1 MLFFF
6 KNRGEDKNDE
16 IQSYIKEKLYYLEK
30 TKELEELSNS
40 MDIYFYSYLDNSIKQ
55 IKQERKK
62 IDEIIKKNQ
71 S

>member
-62 IDEIIKKNQ
+62 IDEIIKKGQ